1 MVWSPCTRLRW
12 LPASTAA
19 RSKARKPRS
28 TRALR
33 LTGDEH
39 DYPKPRARYERY
51 RLTYPSGTVVNAFYA
66 GGSPLEE
73 VRVTHRLAVVAPVE
87 ADDA

>member
-1 MVWSPCTRLRW
+1 LRW

-33 LTGDEH
+33 LAGDEH
-39 DYPKPRARYERY
+39 DYRNPEPRYERY
-51 RLTYPSGTVVNAFYA
+51 RLTYPSGTVVNAYYA
-66 GGSPLEE
+66 GGAPLEE
-73 VRVTHRLAVVAPVE
+73 VRVTHPLAIVE
-87 ADDA
+87 GVEDSRVSV